1 MHRLDAYR
9 AAMGIE
15 HSSTV
20 AAPIDEVFAWHGRPG
35 ALSRLLPPW
44 MPGRVRAEASS
55 LADGR
60 AELTLPGGLVWIAQ
74 HDPAGFEPGRA
85 FVDERVPAGLAS
97 APLGPIR
104 WHHEHRFE
112 PVATAAGG
120 ATRVLDSIETQIGS
134 RALRP
139 MLVYRHRQ
147 LADDLAAHAAAS
159 AAPMTVAVT
168 GASGLIGSQL
178 TAFLTTG
185 GHRVV
190 RLVRR
195 EPGPGERRWE
205 PDAPAPDLLDG
216 VDAVVHLAGASIFGR
231 FGDEHR
237 RRIRDSRI
245 GPTRRLAELAA
256 AAGVGAFVSASAIGR
271 YGLDRGDEQLTEGSG
286 AGGDFLARVVVDWE
300 AEAQPAADAGV
311 RTVQVRTGLVQ
322 TPRGGVLMVL
332 RPLYE
337 AGLGGPLAGGRHWQ
351 SWIDIDDLV
360 DIYHRALVDERMSGP
375 VNAVAPGAVRQ
386 GEYARTL
393 ARVLHRPALLPTPA
407 LGPRAVLG
415 EQGMREL
422 ALADQRVVPAR
433 LQELGH
439 RFRRPVL
446 EQSLRHQLGRMAE
459 IGRRHAR

>member
-1 MHRLDAYR
+1 
-9 AAMGIE
+9 MGIE

-20 AAPIDEVFAWHGRPG
+20 DAGVDEVFAWHERPG
-35 ALSRLLPPW
+35 AFPRMLPPW
-44 MPGRVRAEASS
+44 MPGRVQREAES

-60 AELTLPGGLVWIAQ
+60 AELALPGGLVWVAQ
-74 HDPAGFEPGRA
+74 HDPAGFVPGRA
-85 FVDERVPAGLAS
+85 FVDERVPDGLAS
-97 APLGPIR
+97 MPLGPIR
-104 WHHEHRFE
+104 WRHEHRFE
-112 PVATAAGG
+112 PVETASGTG
-120 ATRVLDSIETQIGS
+120 TRVIDAVDTQIGS

-139 MLVYRHRQ
+139 MFVYRHRQ

-168 GASGLIGSQL
+168 GASGLIGTQL

-185 GHRVV
+185 GHEVV
-190 RLVRR
+190 RLVRH
-195 EPGPGERRWE
+195 EPGAGERRWD
-205 PDAPAPDLLDG
+205 PDAPAPDLLEG

-237 RRIRDSRI
+237 QRIRDSRI

-256 AAGVGAFVSASAIGR
+256 AAGVRVFVSASGIGR
-271 YGLDRGDEQLTEGSG
+271 YGVDRGDEPLTEGSS
-286 AGGDFLARVVVDWE
+286 AGDDFLARVVVDWE
-300 AEAQPAADAGV
+300 AETQPAAEAGV

-337 AGLGGPLAGGRHWQ
+337 AGLGGPLAGGEHWQ
-351 SWIDIDDLV
+351 SWIDLDDLV
-360 DIYHRALVDERMSGP
+360 DVYHRALVDERLSGP
-375 VNAVAPGAVRQ
+375 VNAVAPEPVQQ

-407 LGPRAVLG
+407 LGPRVVLG

-422 ALADQRVVPAR
+422 ALADQRVVPER

-439 RFRRPVL
+439 RFRRPQL
-446 EQSLRHQLGRMAE
+446 EQSLRHQLGRMREA
-459 IGRRHAR
+459 GR